1 MFHFHQSSRKPT
13 CRCPPD
19 INIQLRVTEFLHQR
33 RYTLK
38 DTFQFPELEP
48 PSSAFGLRVSQSQ
61 IGDVER
67 ELMHGPFDIGEA
79 HVLVVSPGSDG
90 RVVEGHEAVGHQ
102 FFHSGGMYKWVARD
116 R

>member
-19 INIQLRVTEFLHQR
+19 INIQLIVLEFLHKR
-33 RYTLK
+33 PYTLE
-38 DTFQFPELEP
+38 DTFQFPEFES
-48 PSSAFGLRVSQSQ
+48 PSRAFGLRVSQSQ

-67 ELMHGPFDIGEA
+67 ELMQGPFDIGEA
-79 HVLVVSPGSDG
+79 HVLEVSTGSDG
-90 RVVEGHEAVGHQ
+90 RVVEGHEAVGYQ
-102 FFHSGGMYKWVARD
+102 FFHAGGMYYWAARD